1 MCPQT
6 LTAQIPLSLWV
17 TPPFSGLAGDDLGAW
32 PQQGASAAL
41 EAASPPPPRAAR
53 RRREPGAEGLGVPQP
68 EGRTG
73 ETAGDCHQVEAVLP
87 KPLLTIRGHFLQHR
101 SGHPGRDSGRH
112 CEGSV

>member
-6 LTAQIPLSLWV
+6 LTPQIPLSLWG

-73 ETAGDCHQVEAVLP
+73 ETA
-87 KPLLTIRGHFLQHR
+87 IRWRGRNLAQAPVNA
-101 SGHPGRDSGRH
+101 PGAFPTAQEWAPWKGLR
-112 CEGSV
+112 ETL